1 MDLLLLLLIIALIA
15 VAVGGLGRGRF
26 YRRPA
31 RPVYDDEVVYEEP
44 VPRRRRWF

>member
-1 MDLLLLLLIIALIA
+1 MELLVLLLIIFLIA
-15 VAVGGLGRGRF
+15 AAVGRLGRGY
-26 YRRPA
+26 YRRPV